1 MTINQKN
8 KMNHTDKK
16 STLAWAAKALK
27 EHLLLARLE
36 GTEQLELPIVE
47 QKSPREIRSKSAARP
62 YNSLEEIRRQ
72 LEACCCCKLGATRKN
87 LVFGEGNPQA
97 ELVFVGEGPG
107 ADEDE
112 QGRPFVGRAGQLLN
126 DIIKAMK
133 LRREEVYICNIVK
146 CRPPANREPEADEVA
161 ACLPYLL
168 AQLEIIKPK
177 FIITLGAPATRTLL
191 NTKEPMHK
199 LRGRFYPWGESRLM
213 PTYHPAYLL
222 RNPADKVKTWQDVQM
237 VMEKLGKK

>member
-1 MTINQKN
+1 MTINQK

-36 GTEQLELPIVE
+36 GTEQLELPIAE

-62 YNSLEEIRRQ
+62 YNSLEEIRQQ

-87 LVFGEGNPQA
+87 LVFGEGDPQA

-112 QGRPFVGRAGQLLN
+112 QGRPFVGRAGKLLD

-133 LRREEVYICNIVK
+133 LKREEVYICNLVK
-146 CRPPANREPEADEVA
+146 CRPPGNRTPESDEVA
-161 ACLPYLL
+161 TCLPYLL
-168 AQLEIIKPK
+168 AQLEIIRPR
-177 FIITLGAPATRTLL
+177 FIVTLGAPATQTLL
-191 NTKEPMHK
+191 KTKEPINK
-199 LRGRFYPWGESRLM
+199 LRGRFHSYGQALLM
-213 PTYHPAYLL
+213 PTFHPAYLL
-222 RNPADKVKTWQDVQM
+222 RSPGEKIKTWQDVQM